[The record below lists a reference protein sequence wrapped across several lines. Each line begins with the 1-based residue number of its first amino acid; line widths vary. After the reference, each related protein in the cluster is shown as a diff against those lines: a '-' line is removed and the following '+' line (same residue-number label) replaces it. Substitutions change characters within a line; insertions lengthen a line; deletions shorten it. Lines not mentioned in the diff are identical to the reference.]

1 MEYSRIAKIG
11 EYIIN
16 RADKMKMCPLFT
28 VDHKTSHFIELENK
42 YLNMFKN
49 FEISRQTYFSYNYNI
64 TKTLQRN
71 FIEKAKG
78 ECIKN
83 YNKNFCN
90 NLLLKSDTNEIID
103 KDFDE
108 NYFEKNNRKNNCNNN
123 PNEFNNYEIEKE
135 NKFINNQDI
144 DDNTSSIPNFTYVKR
159 NSELK
164 KLTQNIFLWNHFHI
178 KEFFNEMENKIWC
191 VWFIYGFFE
200 QSECLIYGQ
209 RFLVSVIGRRNR
221 KFAGTRYL
229 KRGINDEGDV
239 ANDVETEQ
247 ILEEISTSCPEKP
260 IISSYVHIRGSVPIY
275 WYQEQN
281 GIMPK
286 PDIKVNYTDVFFEST
301 TKHFLNL
308 IERYG
313 EPTIVCNLTKKKEEN
328 KQETLLNENYENSVE
343 YILQKLKD
351 EEDGDGIYIF
361 IYFI

>member
-1 MEYSRIAKIG
+1 MVIDYSRIAKIG

-16 RADKMKMCPLFT
+16 RADKIKMFPLFT
-28 VDHKTSHFIELENK
+28 VDLKTSYFIELENK

-78 ECIKN
+78 ELVNN
-83 YNKNFCN
+83 YNKNFCSN
-90 NLLLKSDTNEIID
+90 ILLKSDTNEIID

-108 NYFEKNNRKNNCNNN
+108 NYFENIKKTSNNNNNNNNENNNNNNKNNDNEIPQSENTNNN
-123 PNEFNNYEIEKE
+123 
-135 NKFINNQDI
+135 INNSS
-144 DDNTSSIPNFTYVKR
+144 SSIPNFTYVKR
-159 NSELK
+159 KSELK

-178 KEFFNEMENKIWC
+178 KEFFNLMENKIWC

-229 KRGINDEGDV
+229 KRGINDDGEV

-247 ILEEISTSCPEKP
+247 ILEEISSSCPEKP
-260 IISSYVHIRGSVPIY
+260 IISSYVHIRGSVPIH
-275 WYQEQN
+275 WFQEQN
-281 GIMPK
+281 GLLPPYM
-286 PDIKVNYTDVFFEST
+286 KVNYTDVFFEST
-301 TKHFLNL
+301 TKHFMNL

-313 EPTIVCNLTKKKEEN
+313 EPIIVCNLTKKKEEN
-328 KQETLLNENYENSVE
+328 KQETLLNECFEKSVE
-343 YILQKLKD
+343 YILQKLQD
-351 EEDGDGIYIF
+351 EDNGIN
-361 IYFI
+361 